1 MIKIVWSLSLVM
13 ILALVFSCK
22 SDVKRNEPKDEGK
35 PLSNNNKQILK
46 KLDSLVQI
54 LVDNKETPG
63 VAYGIQ
69 IDGMEPVFGSYG
81 FSNLESDKSMSV
93 DDQFRIASITK
104 PFTAISIFQLI
115 ESEKLSL
122 DDTLDYFF
130 PDFPRG
136 EKITIYHLLSHTSGM
151 VNWYDTK
158 MPQDTPEDF
167 PMCAQPHKYVEEM
180 ENMFLFEPGDF
191 HSYSNTGY
199 VLLGEIV
206 EIISGKSFE
215 RYLKDEIFN
224 PLQIIDSE
232 METLANSSEQWA
244 KGYGLDRGV
253 KELFVEPEKYPMPYA
268 AGGLRSTVKDLLLLM
283 KGLNDGTL
291 LSKELRDK
299 MTQYAK
305 VNSGE
310 DINDIVNFYFPKDFV
325 LPERPEYLGK
335 YGYGLGFQ
343 RMEIFSTDAIWHGGG
358 IAGFQTALIHIPDN
372 GVTLSILTNA
382 GIPGGYSTI
391 WKEVQC
397 LITAIE

>member
-1 MIKIVWSLSLVM
+1 MIDDEVYEN
-13 ILALVFSCK
+13 LANDPYLARVNFLDNLRKHSSGCAVFQK
-22 SDVKRNEPKDEGK
+22 TW
-35 PLSNNNKQILK
+35 K
-46 KLDSLVQI
+46 K
-54 LVDNKETPG
+54 
-63 VAYGIQ
+63 A
-69 IDGMEPVFGSYG
+69 DGGYKTE
-81 FSNLESDKSMSV
+81 
-93 DDQFRIASITK
+93 
-104 PFTAISIFQLI
+104 
-115 ESEKLSL
+115 
-122 DDTLDYFF
+122 
-130 PDFPRG
+130 
-136 EKITIYHLLSHTSGM
+136 TIYL
-151 VNWYDTK
+151 
-158 MPQDTPEDF
+158 
-167 PMCAQPHKYVEEM
+167 HKLVA
-180 ENMFLFEPGDF
+180 
-191 HSYSNTGY
+191 
-199 VLLGEIV
+199 
-206 EIISGKSFE
+206 E
-215 RYLKDEIFN
+215 RFLKDEIFN